1 MGNKNI
7 KLTKIGK
14 GCCMVQQSKANT
26 AQQEDVTMGGPLSM

>member
-14 GCCMVQQSKANT
+14 GCYMVQQSKANT
-26 AQQEDVTMGGPLSM
+26 AQHVDATVGGPLSM